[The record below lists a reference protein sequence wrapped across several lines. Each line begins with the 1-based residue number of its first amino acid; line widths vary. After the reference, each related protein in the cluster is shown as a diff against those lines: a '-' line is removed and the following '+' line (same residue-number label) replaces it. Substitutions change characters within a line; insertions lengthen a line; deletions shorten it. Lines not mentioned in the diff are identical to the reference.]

1 MRNTIIPATLDDLP
15 LIYTLFEEAIRFQKD
30 NQYIGWN
37 NYDKE
42 FIKAD
47 VSQRLLFKI
56 VNENGV
62 LGIFCICD
70 TDKLIWRE
78 QEKEDALYLHR
89 VVLNRAFKGV
99 RIFEMVLRWSVEYA
113 LTNKRKFVRM
123 DTWAD
128 NAKLI
133 NYYKTYGFRFVENY
147 TTADTPDLPAQ
158 HRNLNVALL
167 ELEVQKGVENLISND
182 K

>member
-1 MRNTIIPATLDDLP
+1 
-15 LIYTLFEEAIRFQKD
+15 LIYRLFEEAIRFQKD
-30 NQYIGWN
+30 NKYSGWN
-37 NYDKE
+37 SYDKE

-47 VSQRLLFKI
+47 INERLLFKI

-62 LGIFCICD
+62 IGIFCICH

-78 QEKEDALYLHR
+78 QEKGDALYLHR
-89 VVLNRAFKGV
+89 IVLNRALKGA
-99 RIFEMVLRWSVEYA
+99 RIFELVLSWSLEYA
-113 LTNKRKFVRM
+113 LANKRKFVRM

-147 TTADTPDLPAQ
+147 TTADTTDLPVQ
-158 HRNLNVALL
+158 HRNLKVALL
-167 ELEVQKGVENLISND
+167 ELEVQK
-182 K
+182 